1 MWEQVDPDVI
11 SCNPG
16 PLFRW
21 VMTLSPVSWRLY
33 RSSSQDFYKYLP
45 DVCLM
50 RLLLAPGWW
59 WCWWYLWV
67 IESYCPVPR
76 DVHSPQS
83 WPQHITAPRGS
94 RTIQRGHHILFHFDD
109 EYVFTNRQCQVKSFS
124 QFDKSLELGRRGI
137 NLYLSWIRERPIAIN
152 SNYVW
157 HKAAPS
163 SGLSSP
169 FIAFFSHADSRS
181 WAEQA
186 EAPLCSSPPARWTV
200 VISTQHYRSVHATI
214 PVKW

>member
-109 EYVFTNRQCQVKSFS
+109 EYVFTNRQCQISKVFQPIWQVFRNKEVSIFIWVE
-124 QFDKSLELGRRGI
+124 LESDQL
-137 NLYLSWIRERPIAIN
+137 LSIPIT
-152 SNYVW
+152 
-157 HKAAPS
+157 
-163 SGLSSP
+163 SGT
-169 FIAFFSHADSRS
+169 R
-181 WAEQA
+181 Q
-186 EAPLCSSPPARWTV
+186 PPALD
-200 VISTQHYRSVHATI
+200 SALHSLLFFLTQTAGAGRSRQKLPSAARHGQGELS
-214 PVKW
+214 